1 MKSSLHLGYE
11 GAGCFWS
18 WTAIQHTMENHDRL
32 RRKNLTTEQKI
43 CKTPINTKAEIKLA
57 GIATMAIILV
67 IGIMKK
73 NDENQQRSYTG
84 KAEADIVNIHDSKQ
98 LIAKTK
104 QYT

>member
-1 MKSSLHLGYE
+1 MG
-11 GAGCFWS
+11 
-18 WTAIQHTMENHDRL
+18 NHDRL
-32 RRKNLTTEQKI
+32 RRKNLTIEQKI
-43 CKTPINTKAEIKLA
+43 CKAPINTKAKIKLA
-57 GIATMAIILV
+57 GIATY
-67 IGIMKK
+67 GDNTGHRYYEK